1 MAIQQPLG
9 GNTLSSPDHS
19 LSHRVFANDDAAP
32 VMSVT
37 VDSDGRT
44 KAAYGYAG
52 AVSVVTD
59 TYNVLVTDEVVVC
72 NKTSQFTVT
81 LPQLPLVGQ
90 RITIK
95 NIGTGNV
102 VIDGFSLDTID
113 GAQSVTISRSD
124 AVTLICYE
132 ANKWAII

>member
-9 GNTLSSPDHS
+9 GNTLNSPDHS

-37 VDSDGRT
+37 VDSYGRT
-44 KAAYGYAG
+44 KSAYGYIGNVTEA
-52 AVSVVTD
+52 TD
-59 TYNVLVTDEVVVC
+59 TYQILVTDEVVIC
-72 NKTSQFTVT
+72 NKSSQFTVT
-81 LPQLPLVGQ
+81 LPQLAEVGQ

-95 NIGTGNV
+95 DIGTGNV
-102 VIDGFSLDTID
+102 VVDGFSLDTID
-113 GAQSVTISRSD
+113 GAQNVTIVTGDSI
-124 AVTLICYE
+124 TLIYYE